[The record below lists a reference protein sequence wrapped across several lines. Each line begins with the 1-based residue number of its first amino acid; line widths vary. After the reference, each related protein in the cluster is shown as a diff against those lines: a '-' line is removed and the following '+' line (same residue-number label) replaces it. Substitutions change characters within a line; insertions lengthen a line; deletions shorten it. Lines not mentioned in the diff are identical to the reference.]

1 VASRILLRTSELTLG
16 EFACAPGD
24 RLWGEVNTNIG
35 ARPHVV
41 FPRTHVLIAQDGEQ
55 PVLATP
61 NHVVFYKP
69 HQRYRRGLRDERG
82 DRSLWLE
89 VTAELLEQAA
99 GPPPDRPAGPSE
111 ARTYLLAVAVAR
123 HLNAEPTPDRLL
135 AEEAALQLLGQA
147 VSSPGPWARADA
159 RRART
164 RNDHADLAEAAKE
177 LVAARMAEQVSLTAL
192 AAALYVSPFHLARV
206 FRSRTGFSLS
216 GYVHGLRLRS
226 AVERLAAEPRADLS
240 RLAVELGYCSASHF
254 CDRFRAAFGCPPS
267 ALRGAQLGTIVEA
280 VRAAAA

>member
-1 VASRILLRTSELTLG
+1 MASRILLTTRELTLG

-41 FPRTHVLIAQDGEQ
+41 FPRTHVLIAQEHAP

-61 NHVVFYKP
+61 NHVVFYRP
-69 HQRYRRGLRDERG
+69 HQRYRRALRDARG

-89 VTAELLEQAA
+89 FAPDLLELPA
-99 GPPPDRPAGPSE
+99 GPAGPS
-111 ARTYLLAVAVAR
+111 AAGTYLLAVAVAR
-123 HLNAEPTPDRLL
+123 HMLAEPDPDRLL
-135 AEEAALQLLGQA
+135 AEEAVLSLLALA
-147 VSSPGPWARADA
+147 ARAPEPCGIG

-164 RNDHADLAEAAKE
+164 RREHAELAEAAKE
-177 LVAARMAEQVSLTAL
+177 LVASRLAERLSLEAV

-216 GYVHGLRLRS
+216 GYVHGLRLRR
-226 AVERLAAEPRADLS
+226 AVDRLAAEPDADLS
-240 RLAVELGYCSASHF
+240 RLALELGYCSASHF
-254 CDRFRAAFGCPPS
+254 STRFRGAFGRPPS
-267 ALRGAQLGTIVEA
+267 ALRDAQLGTIVEA
-280 VRAAAA
+280 ARAAAA

>member
-1 VASRILLRTSELTLG
+1 
-16 EFACAPGD
+16 
-24 RLWGEVNTNIG
+24 VNTNIG
-35 ARPHVV
+35 PRPHVV
-41 FPRTHVLIAQDGEQ
+41 FPRTHVLIAQDGAR

-69 HQRYRRGLRDERG
+69 HQLYRRGLRDARG

-89 VTAELLEQAA
+89 VAPELLEQAA
-99 GPPPDRPAGPSE
+99 GSPPAGPAGPSD
-111 ARTYLLAVAVAR
+111 APTYLLAVAVAG
-123 HLNAEPTPDRLL
+123 HLITEPSPDRLL

-147 VSSPGPWARADA
+147 VGGSGPWAHAEA

-164 RNDHADLAEAAKE
+164 RSEHADLAEAAKE
-177 LVAARMAEQVSLTAL
+177 LLSLRMAEQVSLATL

-216 GYVHGLRLRS
+216 GYVHGLRLRC
-226 AVERLAAEPRADLS
+226 AVDRLAAEPHADLA

-254 CDRFRAAFGCPPS
+254 CDRFRAAFGRPPS

-280 VRAAAA
+280 VRAAGA